1 MLMIHTQTHT
11 HTAVSVIFS
20 THDNERVSDTKNL
33 DEETNH
39 SKIYVK
45 KKQLPMKK
53 LQAFR
58 STLFF

>member
-45 KKQLPMKK
+45 KKT
-53 LQAFR
+53 ATYEEVT
-58 STLFF
+58 SV